1 MNVYLHIQKP
11 TDSLKI
17 QIVTLHN
24 LESKKAQQQYNTKNV
39 PGAIH
44 FENPRTLKK
53 KTLKKMKK
61 QPFYNQYAID
71 NL

>member
-1 MNVYLHIQKP
+1 MNVYLHIQWP

-24 LESKKAQQQYNTKNV
+24 LEFKKVQEQYNTKNV

-44 FENPRTLKK
+44 FENSRTLKK
-53 KTLKKMKK
+53 KTLKKMKE
-61 QPFYNQYAID
+61 QPFCNQFSID